1 MIRRRFAQKSTNV
14 MGPTLIKQDGEVIEA
29 PYRRGPEAPYRRGPK
44 DIYVPFGLLSNSTK
58 LNLIRSRVS
67 S

>member
-1 MIRRRFAQKSTNV
+1 MMRRRFAQKSTNV

-29 PYRRGPEAPYRRGPK
+29 HPYRRGPK

>member
-29 PYRRGPEAPYRRGPK
+29 PYRRGPK

>member
-1 MIRRRFAQKSTNV
+1 MIRRRFAQKSTDV
-14 MGPTLIKQDGEVIEA
+14 MEPTLIKQDGEVIEA
-29 PYRRGPEAPYRRGPK
+29 PYRRGPE
-44 DIYVPFGLLSNSTK
+44 DMYVPFALLSNSTK